1 VSQAKPT
8 LEAREV
14 RKRYGHTDALD
25 GVDLTVTAGEVHG
38 LVGHNGAG
46 KSTLLRILAG
56 AERADSGSLVLEG
69 VPLHVGSPREAIDRG
84 ISCVYQELSII
95 ENLTVAQN
103 LFLGRELR
111 TMGLRLDI
119 QEMERQAAAFLREF
133 GLDVPPGQMVREL
146 TVARRQLIEVATALH
161 RNARFLLLDEPT
173 TALEA
178 SQIQDLL
185 RTVRRVADERG
196 VGVLLIDHKLDEV
209 YTVADRVTALRNGR
223 VILSGPTAEVHREAV
238 VSAIV
243 GVEASAGAGAGL
255 HGPAPAA
262 AVPGRAPTAGGPGEP
277 ALVVKGLRSPHLRG
291 VSLVART
298 GRVLGIYGLVGAG
311 RTDFLCAL
319 YGVEP
324 VEGGEIQLFGHP
336 YRPRNPAAAMRAGIS
351 YLSEERKADGFVP
364 RLTAVSNVTLPVLE
378 RYTRLSVLSL
388 RKAAAA
394 ARAALG
400 SVDVKGDV
408 EGAMEDLS
416 GGNQQKVLFAR
427 TMLQRPRL
435 LLLDE
440 PTKGVDIGAKR
451 EIYGIVR
458 SFVSDPGVAAVVVS
472 SEEEEILTLADD
484 VVVFNEGSCSGE
496 VYQPQ
501 ALQPGDL
508 RRLAWTHERG
518 TAAASSSSRVPL
530 PERPRPGPPRPGH
543 R

>member
-1 VSQAKPT
+1 MPQPNIT

-14 RKRYGHTDALD
+14 RKRYGQTDALG
-25 GVDLTVTAGEVHG
+25 GVSLTVAAGEVHG

-46 KSTLLRILAG
+46 KSTLLRIMAG
-56 AERADSGSLVLEG
+56 AERPDSGTLLLG
-69 VPLHVGSPREAIDRG
+69 GAAQDFGSPHDAIERG
-84 ISCVYQELSII
+84 ISCVYQELSIL

-111 TMGLRLDI
+111 RMGLRLDI
-119 QEMERQAAAFLREF
+119 AEMERQTAAFLREF
-133 GLDVPPGQMVREL
+133 GLDVPPRQKVREL

-178 SQIQDLL
+178 SQIEELL
-185 RTVRRVADERG
+185 KTVRRVADERG

-209 YTVADRVTALRNGR
+209 YAVADRVTALRNGR
-223 VILSGPTAEVHREAV
+223 VVLAGPTAQVERKAV

-243 GVEASAGAGAGL
+243 GQDDVRPR
-255 HGPAPAA
+255 PAEAA
-262 AVPGRAPTAGGPGEP
+262 ARAAAPQEAVTGASEGGP
-277 ALVVKGLRSPHLRG
+277 ALVVRGLRSPHLRD
-291 VSLVART
+291 VSLAARP

-324 VEGGEIQLFGHP
+324 VEGGEIKLFGKP
-336 YRPRNPAAAMRAGIS
+336 YRPTTPERAMRMGIS

-364 RLTAVSNVTLPVLE
+364 KLTAVSNVTLPVLE

-388 RKAAAA
+388 R
-394 ARAALG
+394 RAADDARGALA

-427 TMLQRPRL
+427 AVLQRPRL

-451 EIYGIVR
+451 EIYEIVR
-458 SFVSDPGVAAVVVS
+458 SFVRDPGVAAVVVS
-472 SEEEEILTLADD
+472 SEEEEILELADD
-484 VVVFNEGSCSGE
+484 VVVFVGGVCDGLVHHPADLKS
-496 VYQPQ
+496 
-501 ALQPGDL
+501 GDL
-508 RRLAWTHERG
+508 RRLAWG
-518 TAAASSSSRVPL
+518 SASGGAR
-530 PERPRPGPPRPGH
+530 
-543 R
+543 